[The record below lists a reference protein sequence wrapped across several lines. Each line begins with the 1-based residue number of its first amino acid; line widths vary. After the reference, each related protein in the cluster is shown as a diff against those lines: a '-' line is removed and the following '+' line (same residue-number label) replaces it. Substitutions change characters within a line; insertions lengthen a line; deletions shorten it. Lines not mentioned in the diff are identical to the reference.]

1 MNAGLNLYTQDA
13 WEESA
18 FPADWVDAFNA
29 NLHGMTVVS
38 SLVRDLMRNNGLQ
51 IPLAICPNGVDH
63 LPLPAAPPPARAP
76 EADFTF
82 LHISSCF
89 ARKGIDCLLDAWGRA
104 FSATDPVKLIIKTF
118 ANPHNDVDEQL
129 QKHRARPGY
138 PRVELILDDYTPE
151 QMATLYQR
159 ADAFVAPS
167 RAEGF
172 GMPMAEAMR
181 YRIPLIVTAHGGHT
195 DFCTPDTA
203 WLVDYRFDY
212 SRSHL
217 GLFSSVWA
225 EPEIDSL
232 VAQLRAVFNADPAEK
247 QRRCQNAFDR
257 VTRHFRWDQIGQR
270 TLAFIRSLP
279 HAPLHIRTPNLLWV
293 STFNSRCG
301 IATYSENLLCEFPRQ
316 RVQILA
322 DRHATPI
329 GPEPENLSRCLTWG
343 EAAPGQIMQRV
354 EQDRPDAVVIQ
365 HNHAFMSLRQLAEL
379 LVQLKRAHVPS
390 FVTLHNTTPP
400 PGDHAAFTH
409 QGFHHATRLLVHSVD
424 DLNRLKQAGLVR
436 NTMLFPH
443 GVYRRPAQ
451 PHDRQLK
458 TRLGLEGK
466 RIIASFGFVMPHKGL
481 RELIQAFSQL
491 AAEQPDLHLLLC
503 NAEYPDDNS
512 RRELA
517 ACDRLIE
524 ALALTDRVT
533 REHRF
538 LADADALQLLSLAD
552 LLIYPYQHTQE
563 SASGAVRMGITA
575 SVPVLA
581 TPLPIF
587 KDVAPAVHFLPG
599 THADAIAQGIREAL
613 ARLHAQGRDA
623 MIAPAEAW
631 QAQHQWPTLSRRLLG
646 MIKGLLRDRDGTG

>member
-1 MNAGLNLYTQDA
+1 
-13 WEESA
+13 
-18 FPADWVDAFNA
+18 
-29 NLHGMTVVS
+29 
-38 SLVRDLMRNNGLQ
+38 
-51 IPLAICPNGVDH
+51 
-63 LPLPAAPPPARAP
+63 
-76 EADFTF
+76 
-82 LHISSCF
+82 
-89 ARKGIDCLLDAWGRA
+89 
-104 FSATDPVKLIIKTF
+104 
-118 ANPHNDVDEQL
+118 
-129 QKHRARPGY
+129 
-138 PRVELILDDYTPE
+138 
-151 QMATLYQR
+151 
-159 ADAFVAPS
+159 
-167 RAEGF
+167 
-172 GMPMAEAMR
+172 
-181 YRIPLIVTAHGGHT
+181 
-195 DFCTPDTA
+195 
-203 WLVDYRFDY
+203 
-212 SRSHL
+212 
-217 GLFSSVWA
+217 
-225 EPEIDSL
+225 
-232 VAQLRAVFNADPAEK
+232 
-247 QRRCQNAFDR
+247 
-257 VTRHFRWDQIGQR
+257 
-270 TLAFIRSLP
+270 
-279 HAPLHIRTPNLLWV
+279 
-293 STFNSRCG
+293 
-301 IATYSENLLCEFPRQ
+301 
-316 RVQILA
+316 
-322 DRHATPI
+322 
-329 GPEPENLSRCLTWG
+329 
-343 EAAPGQIMQRV
+343 
-354 EQDRPDAVVIQ
+354 
-365 HNHAFMSLRQLAEL
+365 
-379 LVQLKRAHVPS
+379 
-390 FVTLHNTTPP
+390 
-400 PGDHAAFTH
+400 
-409 QGFHHATRLLVHSVD
+409 
-424 DLNRLKQAGLVR
+424 
-436 NTMLFPH
+436 MLFPH